1 MVANGKLPD
10 SYESLVAAFDLED
23 ELIAEGGFLYKP
35 HADLEDE
42 IDLLMAL
49 PADEI

>member
-23 ELIAEGGFLYKP
+23 ELIPDTE
-35 HADLEDE
+35 LEAE
-42 IDLLMAL
+42 IDVRNLFTAL
-49 PADEI
+49 PLDEL